1 MYAIDFE
8 KIYSA
13 HCSTFCQYQGEIP
26 MKKVLSDYIKTK
38 EDFDRFCNLFL
49 KKEVSPFVKV
59 YDAPGRDGGI
69 DADYTGHYEDRD
81 GTWIFQYKFF
91 DPTRYTTQQARRNF
105 LSTVIGGKRKKGEL
119 DKANALECDH
129 YVLMTNTLLTAGN
142 KRKIEDVKN
151 EKGYAFSLIC
161 WDAED
166 LITMTHAEFPYI
178 LNSFLPIFVPW
189 HDIFRNQISGKHQL
203 LRYDYE
209 TFGREDELRQFQ
221 NFVQDPDKR
230 LLTMYGSGGI
240 GKTKLGIEFAKTVE
254 REHTDYEPLFVQM
267 VGDNFEK
274 ALATDIPSNRKYI
287 FFVDDAHD
295 FIDTLGSIRIVLNS
309 SEYSESKVVLITR
322 KPFKAFLESSFLTVL
337 PDNAA
342 DELEILKLPLEK
354 TKEFIRK
361 YTQISDGSLL
371 SGLTQIGRDTPL
383 LAVMLIHL
391 FKKGIHLSNLITQD
405 KRIESTFETYLNDI
419 FSQYLPE
426 SDKQHRK
433 LLDWLSGIEPIE
445 TEDNQICEKLSEILK
460 VEPYEIE
467 QYRDDLIRYG
477 LLVQIGRKQ
486 RVFPDALSDY
496 ILRKACFLSDG
507 RPSSF
512 HKSLL
517 KEFLPLLPVKVVINL
532 ARVENI
538 AGEKSLLDEHVA
550 FLKTKAQEGDNFVR
564 MGILEQMEGISYFR
578 PDDAIEIFN
587 IILENPNSEDSVK
600 PYTGWTSK
608 RTHQDVVKKIAKEA
622 QKTVHTLS
630 GFMKTLEIV
639 RELLL
644 LEDLE
649 LPNHD
654 SPQEL
659 LKRMTGFQTS
669 KPSVFQM
676 KTLEVFEAWKTEDKP
691 ELSMALL
698 NALDTLL
705 VLDFNETVSEGGSLK
720 FGWHHLEYTPELTR
734 LRAKAIDLIEDCL
747 RISQHSIVRTEAVG
761 SMSRAINPLESPFR
775 QGISEEDQALLQKE
789 QTRLFNILADQ
800 TSKETDFTVL
810 NAIDQCLH
818 GYAENTYLEGFP
830 KEKAAKLLATFGER
844 ENYERYL
851 FYRQFTGKFQNWKAS
866 ESDEQTQVFL
876 ESYIEKY
883 TPVQLSHLMQE
894 CIQIAERD
902 KEYRGNRDS
911 IWAEKGWNPGRAT
924 SLLQSIG
931 KLNFSYGSDL
941 LDYIVA
947 WQTEESHC
955 ASGLLSGIRYAN
967 KDKGNEATHRLLN
980 QNTLF
985 AKRIVA
991 RSYFWR
997 SKADQCIGKADL
1009 SILDQLSKTPDSQ
1022 LRQYVAESLS
1032 DFYAVDTNTVLEILV
1047 ELSSDESPIV
1057 MRQVIHALTSQAL
1070 EFSAQNHL
1078 EKYKQVMLNCV
1089 RLEHL
1094 DYDAEQALGVIF
1106 KHAPI
1111 WVIEFFEK
1119 RIDYKEN
1126 ESKRYDSI
1134 SDRPS
1139 EWFKFDAIPHRPHYL
1154 FEGVD
1159 WNDENALAA
1168 LKRVRNWVLT
1178 SSNLLRF
1185 EAPNLLTSML
1195 SGNDPRSDE
1204 IKINDAMRKL
1214 FEEWINSE
1222 DLELM
1227 REAAYLMRGFNAD
1240 AVFYSLAE
1248 SVLIKSK
1255 GDKQVQGEI
1264 VAALYSGVYSRNFG
1278 DPAPHLAKRIKD
1290 LKALRDKTQSLI
1302 VAEFSEDLI
1311 KMTEQDIEKQLQED
1325 EEFLEGEEW

>member
-1 MYAIDFE
+1 
-8 KIYSA
+8 
-13 HCSTFCQYQGEIP
+13 

-69 DADYTGHYEDRD
+69 DADYTGHYKDKD

-91 DPTRYTTQQARRNF
+91 DPTMDKGRARSQ
-105 LSTVIGGKRKKGEL
+105 LVSQMKGGKRKKGEL
-119 DKANALECDH
+119 DKADALQCDH

-142 KRKIEDVKN
+142 KRKIEDIKN
-151 EKGYAFSLIC
+151 EKGYAFALTC

-166 LITMTHAEFPYI
+166 LITMTDAFPYL
-178 LNSFLPIFVPW
+178 LNSFRDPHLPVFLSW
-189 HDIFRNQISGKHQL
+189 QDLFRNQIAGEHQL

-209 TFGREDELRQFQ
+209 TFGREDEISQFQ
-221 NFVQDPDKR
+221 TFVQTPDKK
-230 LLTMYGSGGI
+230 LLIVYGSGGI
-240 GKTKLGIEFAKTVE
+240 GKTKLAIEFAKVIE
-254 REHTDYEPLFVQM
+254 REHPNYEPLFVQM
-267 VGDNFEK
+267 AGDSFES
-274 ALATDIPSNRKYI
+274 ALADIPPNRNYI
-287 FFVDDAHD
+287 FFIDDAHD
-295 FIDTLGSIRIVLNS
+295 FIDHLGGIKILLNS
-309 SEYSESKVVLITR
+309 PGYSKSKAVLMTR
-322 KPFKAFLESSFLTVL
+322 KPFKAFLEGSFRTALS
-337 PDNAA
+337 DNAV
-342 DELEILKLPLEK
+342 DELEIGKLSLER
-354 TKEFIRK
+354 TKAFIHTHTRIPDNAML
-361 YTQISDGSLL
+361 T
-371 SGLTQIGRDTPL
+371 GLAKLARDTPL
-383 LAVMLIHL
+383 IAVMVIDLVNKDIGLLKDLTKDKLIEL
-391 FKKGIHLSNLITQD
+391 
-405 KRIESTFETYLNDI
+405 TFESYLND
-419 FSQYLPE
+419 SLKKYPE
-426 SDKQHRK
+426 SSERRRK
-433 LLDWLSGIEPIE
+433 LLEWFSGIAPIDME
-445 TEDNQICEKLSEILK
+445 NNQIRDKLAEILK
-460 VEPYEIE
+460 VEPDEVE
-467 QYRDDLIRYG
+467 QYRDDLKNDG
-477 LLVQIGRKQ
+477 LLFQYGAKQ

-496 ILRKACFLSDG
+496 VLRKTCFLSDG

-512 HKSLL
+512 HKRLL

-538 AGEKSLLDEHVA
+538 AGEKSLLDEHVDS
-550 FLKTKAQEGDNFVR
+550 LETQAQEGDNFVR

-622 QKTVHTLS
+622 QKTVNTLS
-630 GFMKTLEIV
+630 GFTKTLEIV
-639 RELLL
+639 RKLLL
-644 LEDLE
+644 MEDLE

-669 KPSVFQM
+669 KPNAFQT
-676 KTLEVFEAWKTEDKP
+676 KALEVFEVWKTEDKP

-705 VLDFNETVSEGGSLK
+705 VLDFSETVSEGGSLK
-720 FGWHHLEYTPELTR
+720 FGWHHLEYTPELTG
-734 LRAKAIDLIEDCL
+734 LREKAIDLIAHCL
-747 RISQHSIVRTEAVG
+747 RTSEHSTVRAEAIG
-761 SMSRAINPLESPFR
+761 SISRAINPLESPFR

-800 TSKETDFTVL
+800 TSKEIGFTVL

-830 KEKAAKLLATFGER
+830 KKKAAELLATFGER

-851 FYRQFTGKFQNWKAS
+851 FYRQFTGKFQNWKMS
-866 ESDEQTQVFL
+866 ESDDQTQVFL
-876 ESYIEKY
+876 EKYIKKY
-883 TPVQLSHLMQE
+883 KSAQLSNLMQE
-894 CIQIAERD
+894 CIQIAEKD
-902 KEYRGNRDS
+902 KEYRSTRDS

-924 SLLQSIG
+924 SLLHSIG
-931 KLNFSYGSDL
+931 ELNPSYGSDL
-941 LDYIVA
+941 LDHIVA
-947 WQTEESHC
+947 WQTQESHC
-955 ASGLLSGIRYAN
+955 ASGLLSGIRYVN
-967 KDKGNEATHRLLN
+967 KDKGSEATRRLLA
-980 QNTLF
+980 QNTIF

-997 SKADQCIGKADL
+997 SKTDGCIGKEDL
-1009 SILDQLSKTPDSQ
+1009 SILNQLSKTPDSQ
-1022 LRQYVAESLS
+1022 LRQYIVESLPN
-1032 DFYAVDTNTVLEILV
+1032 FYAVDTNTVLEILV

-1057 MRQVIHALTSQAL
+1057 TRQVIHALTTQAL
-1070 EFSAQNHL
+1070 EFSPQRHL

-1089 RLEHL
+1089 SLERL
-1094 DYDAEQALGVIF
+1094 DYDAEQVLGVIF
-1106 KHAPI
+1106 RLDPI
-1111 WVIEFFEK
+1111 WVIKFFEE
-1119 RIDYKEN
+1119 RIEYKEN
-1126 ESKRYDSI
+1126 ESKRYDSF

-1139 EWFKFDAIPHRPHYL
+1139 ELLKFDAVPHRPHHL
-1154 FEGVD
+1154 FENVD
-1159 WNDENALAA
+1159 WNDQNALAA
-1168 LKRVRNWVLT
+1168 LKRVRNWVLK
-1178 SSNLLRF
+1178 SSHLLRF

-1222 DLELM
+1222 DPKLM
-1227 REAAYLMRGFNAD
+1227 KEAAYLMRGFDTD

-1248 SVLIKSK
+1248 SVLIKSE

-1278 DPAPHLAKRIKD
+1278 EPAPHFAKRIKD
-1290 LKALRDKTQSLI
+1290 LKALRDRTQSPI
-1302 VAEFSEDLI
+1302 VTHFAEDLI
-1311 KMTEQDIEKQLQED
+1311 KITEQDIEKQLQED